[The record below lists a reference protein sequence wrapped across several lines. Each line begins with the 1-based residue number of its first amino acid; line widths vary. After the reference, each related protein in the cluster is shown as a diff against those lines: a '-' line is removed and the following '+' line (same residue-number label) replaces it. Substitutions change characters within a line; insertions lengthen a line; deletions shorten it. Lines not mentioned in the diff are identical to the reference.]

1 MTEDFYIFIILER
14 NKIFSSLLTY
24 VPCEDVG
31 ESGEDRGDLVNGAD
45 VEVARDPE
53 EDQTRLILG

>member
-1 MTEDFYIFIILER
+1 MTEDFYIFIISDR
-14 NKIFSSLLTY
+14 NKICRSLLIY
-24 VPCEDVG
+24 VPCQDVG
-31 ESGEDRGDLVNGAD
+31 ESGEDRGYLVNGAD